1 MAPLFTSLCITFCNT
16 SMLISNVCICTFVS
30 AGQHVMTWI
39 VHGSQ
44 LQSGSRMSA
53 GSHHGWFLS
62 GDQSCGK
69 CPLPPLVRIS
79 YGHTIHVILVGAV
92 ASAAGPLIYLQPFC
106 TLSCL
111 YKFLLSFGFYIVA
124 LNFFF
129 ARKATATYIENKG
142 TVQTFLTERT
152 LVNNEMTTR
161 SLPLLFPFFLRNCRH
176 RTVASD
182 LQHAIHHLSNSR
194 SGHPTLISCRRY
206 SIREHSHRLPRIG
219 RTSADNHQPR
229 RAEPL
234 PRSGETTASNNSKEE
249 DTYHHKT
256 VAAVERTVEET
267 PRR

>member
-1 MAPLFTSLCITFCNT
+1 MYFCFCWSTRDDMNCPRIPIAKWFTYVCRVT
-16 SMLISNVCICTFVS
+16 S
-30 AGQHVMTWI
+30 WI
-39 VHGSQ
+39 VSWWRPIMWKMSSTSIGQDQLGPHNSCYSCWGSGFSCRAIN
-44 LQSGSRMSA
+44 LSST
-53 GSHHGWFLS
+53 FL
-62 GDQSCGK
+62 
-69 CPLPPLVRIS
+69 
-79 YGHTIHVILVGAV
+79 YTIMHVQILT
-92 ASAAGPLIYLQPFC
+92 IIWI
-106 TLSCL
+106 L
-111 YKFLLSFGFYIVA
+111 YRCIKL
-124 LNFFF
+124 FF
-129 ARKATATYIENKG
+129 ARKASATYIENKG

-176 RTVASD
+176 RIVASD

-219 RTSADNHQPR
+219 PTSADNHQPR